1 MLLTLLRPLGPARSR
16 RTYLRGHVVHTGPMT
31 PDDLLG
37 TWSVDARYG
46 PGAMEDWLLYFRGD
60 GQGCF
65 WYGNLMGAR
74 AAVFDWRLADG
85 RLTTTTRRQFQT
97 PSGHQEP
104 FRPGGH
110 LQLDLVEVAVT
121 VGVEPTP
128 IRGLL
133 RVLRLPPGTLRWVDD
148 AFGFEGP
155 EPRAWMRP
163 LFDS

>member
-1 MLLTLLRPLGPARSR
+1 
-16 RTYLRGHVVHTGPMT
+16 MT

-46 PGAMEDWLLYFRGD
+46 PGAMEDWLLHFHADGRG
-60 GQGCF
+60 CL
-65 WYGNLMGAR
+65 WYGNLMGAQVV
-74 AAVFDWRLADG
+74 VFDWRLTGG
-85 RLTTTTRRQFQT
+85 RLTTTTRRRFQT

-110 LQLDLVEVAVT
+110 VRLDLVEVAVT

-128 IRGLL
+128 ARRQL
-133 RVLRLPPGTLRWVDD
+133 RVLRLPPGTIRRFEN
-148 AFGFEGP
+148 AFGFEGL

-163 LFDS
+163 LLDR